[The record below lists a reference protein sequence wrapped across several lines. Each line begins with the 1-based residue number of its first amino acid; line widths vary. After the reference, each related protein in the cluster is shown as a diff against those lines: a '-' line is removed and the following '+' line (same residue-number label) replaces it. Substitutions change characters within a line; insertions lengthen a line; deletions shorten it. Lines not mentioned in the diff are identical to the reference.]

1 MMVNKQGRVPTP
13 AELSRL
19 KWERDQKELAES
31 ARQREMLQMQYQQRL
46 RVRFNLVFDVLQ

>member
-1 MMVNKQGRVPTP
+1 MVNKQGRVPTP